1 MRSTASQPAI
11 DRGGAWHPVAELT
24 RARVLEFLREPEAVF
39 WVFAF
44 PILMACALGLAF
56 RSRGDEAVPVGVQ
69 QIAGAEPLARAL
81 EESGRFDVT
90 LVDRDEVELALARAD
105 VQLVVVPGMPPTYRY
120 DPTRTESRE
129 ARQLA
134 DDILQRAA
142 GRADA
147 FEPRDEHTVA
157 VGSRYIDWLLPG
169 LLGMN
174 IMGTGL
180 WSVGFSIVNA
190 RTRKLLKRFVAT
202 PMKRGQ
208 YLLSHML
215 GRVVFLG
222 LEVTALL
229 LFGWFVFGVPLRGS
243 LMAVLVL
250 TLIGALTFGGIGL
263 LVASRARTIEAVSGL
278 MNVVMLPMWLL
289 SGIFFAS
296 SNFPDLMQPLIRA
309 LPLTALNDALR
320 AVMLEGRS
328 LFTLGTEVGV
338 LAGWGALTFAV
349 ALKIFR
355 WQ

>member
-1 MRSTASQPAI
+1 MSTTSPI
-11 DRGGAWHPVAELT
+11 DRGGAWHPIVELT

-56 RSRGDEAVPVGVQ
+56 RSRGDEAVPIGIQ
-69 QIAGAEPLARAL
+69 RAADAASLARSL
-81 EESGRFDVT
+81 EASGRVDVQM
-90 LVDRDEVELALARAD
+90 VDPDRVDLALARAE
-105 VQLVVVPGMPPTYRY
+105 VQLVVVPGTPPTYRY
-120 DPTRTESRE
+120 DPSRAESRQ
-129 ARQLA
+129 ARQLI

-142 GRADA
+142 GRADP
-147 FEPRDEHTVA
+147 FQPRDEHTVA
-157 VGSRYIDWLLPG
+157 LGSRYIDWLLPG

-202 PMKRGQ
+202 PMKRGH

-215 GRVVFLG
+215 GRMVFLG
-222 LEVTALL
+222 LEVAALL
-229 LFGWFVFGVPLRGS
+229 VFGRLVFGVPMRGS
-243 LMAVLVL
+243 LASLVALTVL
-250 TLIGALTFGGIGL
+250 GALSFGGIGL
-263 LVASRARTIEAVSGL
+263 LVASRARTVEAVSGL

-296 SNFPDLMQPLIRA
+296 SNFPEAMQPLIRS

-320 AVMLEGRS
+320 AVMLEGRP
-328 LFTLGTEVGV
+328 LPGLGIEVGV
-338 LAGWGALTFAV
+338 LAAWGILTFVV
-349 ALKIFR
+349 ALRIFR